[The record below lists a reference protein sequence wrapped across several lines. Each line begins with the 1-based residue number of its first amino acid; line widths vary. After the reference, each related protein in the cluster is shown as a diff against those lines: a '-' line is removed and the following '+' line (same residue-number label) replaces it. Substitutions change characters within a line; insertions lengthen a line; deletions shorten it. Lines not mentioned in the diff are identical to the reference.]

1 MCTTQL
7 VKLQKRMPEL
17 TAEGATVLAVSIDS
31 PEQAREVAQKFR
43 LTFPLLSDPGMQV
56 IRQYGMKGERMEMA
70 DLGYVVIDRQGRIR
84 TRRIDREFGDHVE
97 LLRHEVRRAK
107 AER

>member
-7 VKLQKRMPEL
+7 VKLQARLEEL
-17 TAEGATVLAVSIDS
+17 ISEGTAVFAVSIDTL
-31 PEQAREVAQKFR
+31 EEARAVVRKFG

-56 IRQYGMKGERMEMA
+56 IRRYGMQGDRMEMA

-84 TRRIDREFGDHVE
+84 VKRIDRQFGDRVE
-97 LLRHEVRRAK
+97 LLLHHVRQAK
-107 AER
+107 A